1 MWGCAR
7 NRCRCAGAGR
17 EWSEDSRAVG
27 RRQSAVRWHRSS
39 TRYRYPQR
47 AGYAGGPASAGGT
60 HRVEAYRLDP
70 FPCQPRGSSPG
81 FDLVE
86 RNRGLVAVFG
96 SLVRRHR
103 TKSPR
108 SVVVFADVE
117 RRAPDTVLL
126 PDIAGFVRLHRTR
139 ALRTSLGALLRKTCA
154 LDRGKL
160 GCAANEVRAV
170 VKHDPAFAAPIP
182 VVPAFDPARLS
193 RRSRRNEQV
202 GA

>member
-27 RRQSAVRWHRSS
+27 RRQSGARWHRSS
-39 TRYRYPQR
+39 TRYWYRGSR
-47 AGYAGGPASAGGT
+47 RVCWRSGT
-60 HRVEAYRLDP
+60 GRGNHRVEAHRLDP
-70 FPCQPRGSSPG
+70 FHAWRGAQALGSTC
-81 FDLVE
+81 VE
-86 RNRGLVAVFG
+86 RIVGVGRPPSGRSSAGIEPNRREA
-96 SLVRRHR
+96 SSC
-103 TKSPR
+103 SPT
-108 SVVVFADVE
+108 SN
-117 RRAPDTVLL
+117 
-126 PDIAGFVRLHRTR
+126 GGHRTR
-139 ALRTSLGALLRKTCA
+139 CCCPIDCRICSIAPNASAPDKLGPSPRTCA

>member
-27 RRQSAVRWHRSS
+27 CRQSGARWHRSS
-39 TRYRYPQR
+39 SSVLVPRHL
-47 AGYAGGPASAGGT
+47 AGYAGGPAPAGGIIGSRHT
-60 HRVEAYRLDP
+60 ASTP
-70 FPCQPRGSSPG
+70 FYASRGAQALGSTWSNEIG
-81 FDLVE
+81 
-86 RNRGLVAVFG
+86 RSAVFG
-96 SLVRRHR
+96 STRPPASNQIAAERRRVRRRR
-103 TKSPR
+103 TAGTGHGRLRYCRICST
-108 SVVVFADVE
+108 
-117 RRAPDTVLL
+117 APN
-126 PDIAGFVRLHRTR
+126 RLGEPR
-139 ALRTSLGALLRKTCA
+139 ALSGTCA